1 MHSNVN
7 VLLVDDNPVVLDML
21 RKAFEPLAN
30 VTAVRNGK
38 EALESSTA
46 SVPDLIV
53 TDYKMPQLD
62 GRQLIQEMRTKPTLS
77 RVPVMIM
84 ASKTDQNEKL
94 GMLRDTVEDFLE
106 KPFFL
111 RDLVQR
117 VKRVVD
123 KISLEKMAKEAPSE
137 GGGVRGSLAQMST
150 IDLLQ
155 SLELGRKSCR
165 LVIGNGA
172 DSCEMFFTDG
182 NVTHAT
188 YPNLNLRGDEA
199 VYKTLFWTE
208 GSWELDF
215 NNLSNEQSTTKSTQG
230 LLMEGLRL
238 LDEANRDASEDNV
251 LDG

>member
-1 MHSNVN
+1 MPSNVN

-21 RKAFEPLAN
+21 RKAIEPLAK
-30 VTAVRNGK
+30 VTAVRNGQ

-53 TDYKMPQLD
+53 TDYKMPKLD
-62 GRQLIQEMRTKPTLS
+62 GRQLIQEMRGSTTLS
-77 RVPVMIM
+77 RVPVMMM

-111 RDLVQR
+111 RDVVVR
-117 VKRVVD
+117 IKRVVD
-123 KISLEKMAKEAPSE
+123 KISLEKMAKEAPS

-150 IDLLQ
+150 LDLLQ
-155 SLELGRKSCR
+155 SLELGRKSCK
-165 LVIGNGA
+165 LIIGNGK
-172 DSCEMFFTDG
+172 DTCDMYFTDG
-182 NVTHAT
+182 NVTHAV
-188 YPNLNLRGDEA
+188 YPNLKLKGDEA
-199 VYKTLFWTE
+199 VYKSLLWTD
-208 GSWELDF
+208 GTWEIDF
-215 NNLSNEQSTTKSTQG
+215 NSLSNEQTTTRSTQG

-238 LDEANRDASEDNV
+238 LDESNRDSSEDNV

>member
-1 MHSNVN
+1 MPSNVN

-21 RKAFEPLAN
+21 RKAFEPLAH
-30 VTAVRNGK
+30 VTAVRNGQ
-38 EALESSTA
+38 EALESSAA
-46 SVPDLIV
+46 SAPDLIV

-111 RDLVQR
+111 RDLVLR

-182 NVTHAT
+182 NVTHAL

-215 NNLSNEQSTTKSTQG
+215 NNLSNEQSTTRSTQG

>member
-1 MHSNVN
+1 
-7 VLLVDDNPVVLDML
+7 ML
-21 RKAFEPLAN
+21 RKAFEPLAH
-30 VTAVRNGK
+30 VTAVRNGQ
-38 EALESSTA
+38 EALESSAA
-46 SVPDLIV
+46 SAPDLIV
-53 TDYKMPQLD
+53 TDYKMPKLD
-62 GRQLIQEMRTKPTLS
+62 GRQLIQEMRTKPALS
-77 RVPVMIM
+77 RIPVMMM

-111 RDLVQR
+111 RDVVVR
-117 VKRVVD
+117 VKRMVD

-137 GGGVRGSLAQMST
+137 GGGV
-150 IDLLQ
+150 
-155 SLELGRKSCR
+155 LELGRKSCK
-165 LVIGNGA
+165 LIIGNGG
-172 DSCEMFFTDG
+172 DSCEMYFTDG
-182 NVTHAT
+182 NVTHAI

-199 VYKTLFWTE
+199 VYKTLFWTD

-215 NNLSNEQSTTKSTQG
+215 NTLSNEQSTTRSTQG